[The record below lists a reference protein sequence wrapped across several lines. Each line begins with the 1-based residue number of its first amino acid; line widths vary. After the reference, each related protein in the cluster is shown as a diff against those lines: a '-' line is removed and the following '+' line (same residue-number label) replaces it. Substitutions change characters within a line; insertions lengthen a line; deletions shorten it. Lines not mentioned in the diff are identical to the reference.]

1 MKDTVGL
8 SHPAKPTAK
17 DTVRL
22 PRPAK
27 PSAKE
32 TVRLDRPPSTKLPT
46 AGTTLE
52 DFLKQQKPHVE
63 PPPQ

>member
-1 MKDTVGL
+1 MKDTVRL
-8 SHPAKPTAK
+8 SRPATPTAK

-22 PRPAK
+22 PRPIK

-32 TVRLDRPPSTKLPT
+32 TVRLDRPAANRVP
-46 AGTTLE
+46 AEGVTLE

-63 PPPQ
+63 PPKQ